1 MAEKTVKTDSIEQ
14 TATLFGGFDANAK
27 RIEDSFNVTLRTR
40 DSESA
45 GGSVIAV
52 TGESDRDVCQA
63 AEALTYLQRIAS
75 LNGHLTGQNVDYVIS
90 MVRDGKSS
98 ELSGIDG
105 DCICIT
111 TRGKP
116 IKAKT
121 VGQSRYVDLIKK
133 NTIVMGIGPAG
144 TGKTHLAMAFG
155 YECCQKM
162 MKAYFI

>member
-14 TATLFGGFDANAK
+14 TAAIFGGFDANAK
-27 RIEDSFNVTLRTR
+27 RIEDSFNVVLRTR
-40 DSESA
+40 DSETA

-52 TGESDRDVCQA
+52 TGEKESDVSSA
-63 AEALTYLQRIAS
+63 AEALAYLQKIAS

-116 IKAKT
+116 I
-121 VGQSRYVDLIKK
+121 
-133 NTIVMGIGPAG
+133 
-144 TGKTHLAMAFG
+144 
-155 YECCQKM
+155 
-162 MKAYFI
+162 